1 MIDIINLNT
10 KLLQEI
16 TKEVNEKQKIPITIN
31 KVEIELKGEF
41 LYVGTVSCSE
51 PQRVWDL
58 PLEVTLKNKT
68 FYWVLSD
75 NLAAGYF
82 INSNSA

>member
-1 MIDIINLNT
+1 MEIKNLN
-10 KLLQEI
+10 KRLLKEI
-16 TKEVNEKQKIPITIN
+16 IKEVNEKQKIPITIN

-68 FYWVLSD
+68 FYWILSD

-82 INSNSA
+82 VNSNSA